1 MSDEEIYFTCPYCS
15 ATYNSTQFNELE
27 HISFDM
33 IPDGSG
39 VMGHARC
46 RTCNKDFHYNT
57 KTGGFPVVVVYVP
70 DFPPDHLFFDAFD
83 LPDTVEPSDQQAS
96 PVKGL
101 EPGPQH
107 EQAKATGANQDAM
120 TLFDRSLDS
129 IDGRLSPP
137 ERNRKISEAL
147 DRIILEPPSQIEA
160 GLALLKNK
168 LHLGARE
175 IEAFRKELNQ
185 RRDQIKIDKAV
196 QKINAVLSNIS
207 KPPKRFSD
215 DEREKAI
222 AYLKDP
228 DLFNNISRDIAA
240 AGEIVGED
248 VNKMMLY
255 LAATSR
261 KFKKPI
267 SLVIFGKSSTGKSYL
282 ANAIQQFMPEE
293 DTLVLS
299 SVSAKALEYAGEQL
313 KHKCILVQE
322 WEGLTEILPTL
333 RTLQS
338 EGKLARY
345 VTIIDPVTKT
355 RKAVVHDQDCPCSV
369 IVTTTKEGIH
379 NENSTR
385 IFELYVDESLEQTKN
400 IVGHTLRRA
409 DMTKRMPQK
418 DKRQILDLHHNVQR
432 VLDPVEV
439 NIPYAGLLSFPAT
452 TARHR
457 RDSDRFVNLIKAVA
471 FLRQKQKEPESIH
484 GVECINADTDDY
496 RLAYSI
502 GLGVIRETLS
512 PISDRAK
519 HAMMVCCELND
530 RLVEAKKDPW
540 FSVTDIQDTASD
552 LDLDFGNRQ
561 DLYKQLDNL
570 EEYEYIERKQ
580 GRKNATKYYKVC
592 FPYERN
598 EAGEIVNIDAPD
610 FKEIPTPDQ
619 LQERLRSH
627 GIMPPDSPPSET
639 EDGATIP
646 EPVKEGINEE
656 SEKGLEDFPKMEKIL
671 EDQQGDGKTYFFGR
685 GFKETDGDKEE

>member
-1 MSDEEIYFTCPYCS
+1 MPDEEIYFTCPHCS

-27 HISFDM
+27 HISFDI
-33 IPDGSG
+33 IPDGTG

-46 RTCNKDFHYNT
+46 QNCNKDFHYNT
-57 KTGGFPVVVVYVP
+57 KTGCFPIVVNVP
-70 DFPPDHLFFDAFD
+70 EGPPIDVIFDAFD
-83 LPDTVEPSDQQAS
+83 LPDTVEPSSKQAHPAEGS
-96 PVKGL
+96 
-101 EPGPQH
+101 EPGAH
-107 EQAKATGANQDAM
+107 EQPEATGDTQDAM
-120 TLFDRSLDS
+120 AQFERLLNEIGDH
-129 IDGRLSPP
+129 LSPP
-137 ERNRKISEAL
+137 ERNKKISGAL
-147 DRIILEPPSQIEA
+147 DRIILESPSQIEA
-160 GLALLKNK
+160 GLALLKTRFK
-168 LHLGARE
+168 LVARE
-175 IEAFRKELNQ
+175 IEAFRKEVNQ
-185 RRDQIKIDKAV
+185 KRERIEIDKTV
-196 QKINAVLSNIS
+196 QKINAVFSTIS
-207 KPPKRFSD
+207 KPPKPLS
-215 DEREKAI
+215 EEEKQEAI

-228 DLFNNISRDIAA
+228 DLFNNISRDIAT
-240 AGEIVGED
+240 AGEVVGEE

-299 SVSAKALEYAGEQL
+299 SASAKALEYAGEQL
-313 KHKCILVQE
+313 QHKCILVQE
-322 WEGLTEILPTL
+322 WEGLAEILPAL

-355 RKAVVHDQDCPCSV
+355 RKAVVNDQDCPCSV

-379 NENSTR
+379 DENSTR
-385 IFELYVDESLEQTKN
+385 IFKLYADESLEQTKN
-400 IVGHTLRRA
+400 IVGQTLLRA
-409 DMTKRMPQK
+409 DMTKRIPQE
-418 DKRQILDLHHNVQR
+418 DKQRILDLHHNVQR
-432 VLDPVEV
+432 VLDPIEV
-439 NIPYAGLLSFPAT
+439 NIPYAGLLSFPAK

-471 FLRQKQKEPESIH
+471 FLRQKQKEQETIH
-484 GVECINADTDDY
+484 GIECISADTEDY

-530 RLVEAKKDPW
+530 RLMEARKDPW
-540 FSVTDIQDTASD
+540 FSVTDIQDTALD

-561 DLYKQLDNL
+561 DLYKQLDKL
-570 EEYEYIERKQ
+570 EEYEYIERRQ

-598 EAGEIVNIDAPD
+598 DAGEIVNIDAPD
-610 FKEIPTPDQ
+610 FKEILTPDQ
-619 LQERLRSH
+619 LQERLRNH
-627 GIMPPDSPPSET
+627 GVIPQDSPPSET
-639 EDGATIP
+639 EDGVVIP
-646 EPVKEGINEE
+646 QPIKEGINEE
-656 SEKGLEDFPKMEKIL
+656 NEKKLEDFPRMEKIN
-671 EDQQGDGKTYFFGR
+671 EDQESDGRTSFFGR
-685 GFKETDGDKEE
+685 GFEETDEDKEE